1 MPSATPPDS
10 RPSPTRSSTGPAS
23 TTPTSSA
30 SAPVSPGAEAA
41 RTRRTAWAALV
52 LLVGGLSLGVVL
64 ALVGGPWQVL
74 AVLHLGALAIW
85 FLVWRRGWRDLL
97 RSAGPRSPWLLFAVS
112 AGLCALSAVVH
123 HSIDN
128 PGAVLAPV
136 TPAGLLSALATALG
150 VGVLMNAVPEEF
162 SLRRC
167 LLEPLRA
174 QFGDGFALWTTA
186 LAFVIMHLP
195 TWISSHATASTYA
208 AEVPEKLLFGVV
220 AAWSVLRL
228 DSLAFALGM
237 HVGGN
242 FTGVLLDSLSREETL
257 TAWSRFT
264 TPSVIAM
271 LAETLVTA
279 AAVWYLSRPIREPA
293 R

>member
-1 MPSATPPDS
+1 MTARPDPRRTAAPPGAT
-10 RPSPTRSSTGPAS
+10 G
-23 TTPTSSA
+23 A
-30 SAPVSPGAEAA
+30 SAGADAA
-41 RTRRTAWAALV
+41 RTRRSAWAALV
-52 LLVGGLSLGVVL
+52 LLVGGLSLGIVL
-64 ALVGGPWQVL
+64 ALVGGPWQIL

-85 FLVWRRGWRDLL
+85 FLAWRRGWRDLL
-97 RSAGPRSPWLLFAVS
+97 RSAGPRSPWLLFAVG
-112 AGLCALSAVVH
+112 AGLCALSAVAH

-136 TPAGLLSALATALG
+136 TPTGLLSALAMALG

-174 QFGDGFALWTTA
+174 QFGGGFALWTTA
-186 LAFVIMHLP
+186 LAFVVMHLP

-208 AEVPEKLLFGVV
+208 AEVPEKLLFGLV

-242 FTGVLLDSLSREETL
+242 VTGVLLDSLSLEETL
-257 TAWSRFT
+257 TGWSRFT
-264 TPSVIAM
+264 APSVIAM

-279 AAVWYLSRPIREPA
+279 AAVWYLGRPSRKSASHR
-293 R
+293 

>member
-1 MPSATPPDS
+1 M
-10 RPSPTRSSTGPAS
+10 
-23 TTPTSSA
+23 
-30 SAPVSPGAEAA
+30 
-41 RTRRTAWAALV
+41 
-52 LLVGGLSLGVVL
+52 
-64 ALVGGPWQVL
+64 
-74 AVLHLGALAIW
+74 
-85 FLVWRRGWRDLL
+85 WRRGWRDLL
-97 RSAGPRSPWLLFAVS
+97 RSAGPRSPWLLFAVGAS
-112 AGLCALSAVVH
+112 LCALSAVAH
-123 HSIDN
+123 HPIDN
-128 PGAVLAPV
+128 PGAALAPV
-136 TPAGLLSALATALG
+136 TPTGLLSALAMALG

-174 QFGDGFALWTTA
+174 QFGGGFALWTTA
-186 LAFVIMHLP
+186 LAFVVMHLP

-208 AEVPEKLLFGVV
+208 AEVPEKLLFGLV

-257 TAWSRFT
+257 TGWSRFT

-271 LAETLVTA
+271 LAEALVTA
-279 AAVWYLSRPIREPA
+279 AAVWYLGRPSRMSASHR
-293 R
+293 

>member
-1 MPSATPPDS
+1 
-10 RPSPTRSSTGPAS
+10 
-23 TTPTSSA
+23 
-30 SAPVSPGAEAA
+30 
-41 RTRRTAWAALV
+41 
-52 LLVGGLSLGVVL
+52 
-64 ALVGGPWQVL
+64 VGGPWQVL

-97 RSAGPRSPWLLFAVS
+97 RSAGPRSPWLLFAVG
-112 AGLCALSAVVH
+112 AGLCALSAVAH
-123 HSIDN
+123 HPIDN

-136 TPAGLLSALATALG
+136 TPTGLLSALATALG

-174 QFGDGFALWTTA
+174 QFGGGFALWTTA
-186 LAFVIMHLP
+186 LAFVVMHLP
-195 TWISSHATASTYA
+195 TWISSHATVSTYA
-208 AEVPEKLLFGVV
+208 AEVPEKLFFGLV

-242 FTGVLLDSLSREETL
+242 FTGVLLDCLSREETL
-257 TAWSRFT
+257 TGWSRFT
-264 TPSVIAM
+264 APSVIAM
-271 LAETLVTA
+271 VTETLVTA
-279 AAVWYLSRPIREPA
+279 AAVCFLGRPSSTSASHR
-293 R
+293 

>member
-1 MPSATPPDS
+1 
-10 RPSPTRSSTGPAS
+10 
-23 TTPTSSA
+23 
-30 SAPVSPGAEAA
+30 
-41 RTRRTAWAALV
+41 
-52 LLVGGLSLGVVL
+52 
-64 ALVGGPWQVL
+64 
-74 AVLHLGALAIW
+74 
-85 FLVWRRGWRDLL
+85 VWHRGWRDLL

-136 TPAGLLSALATALG
+136 TPTGLLSALATALG

-174 QFGDGFALWTTA
+174 QFGDWCALWTTA

-208 AEVPEKLLFGVV
+208 IEVPEKLLFGVV

-242 FTGVLLDSLSREETL
+242 FTGVLLSSLSREDTL
-257 TAWSRFT
+257 TGWSRFT
-264 TPSVIAM
+264 TPSVIAI

-279 AAVWYLSRPIREPA
+279 AAVWYLGRPIREPA